1 MRNPLSSILRDA
13 WTPADRR
20 EPWRW
25 CEDHIKSIPYSPL
38 PGPFR
43 SENSPWIREV
53 MEAIVDP
60 KIRLVSIIAA
70 VQSSK
75 TTSPELTL
83 CYIIANLPGPCLWLD
98 QTDEDAKD
106 ESESRL
112 QKLFESCEPVKKL
125 FPKNKNK
132 QRNCT
137 IHFSN
142 GMTLWLLGAYNKT
155 NLQRRSIRWL
165 FGDETWRWPVG
176 HMAEAEAR
184 TTAFG
189 WLGKC
194 VFMSQGGEEN
204 DDTHRKFE
212 TTDMREWHYKCPKC
226 GKYIPY
232 KWENVE
238 WDDDCKDENG
248 EYDFSKINHSTA
260 LKCPE
265 CGEYFEDSDRMR
277 RILNKDGKFIAL
289 NPNAS
294 KENVGFHWNALAS
307 MSWGK
312 LAELYL
318 RAKIAARKGDS
329 SLLQQFY
336 QKRLA
341 LAWREFAEDYR
352 LEIASGSYNSGDVWD
367 EEAGFNKLGE
377 IIAPPFAENE
387 VIAPLRIMS
396 VDVQMN
402 CFYLVVRAWSINGSS
417 RLLWHEK
424 VLTWEDIEEIQK
436 RFRILNNLVFVDA
449 GYNSFEVYK
458 HCGERNWIA
467 LMGDNRANFFHRLPN
482 GKTVLR
488 FYSPVKHIF
497 ISRYVKCRMHFWSN
511 LNVKD
516 TLARI
521 RRNQNPADGATWEVP
536 TDISEDYLKQMESEH
551 RIKKGNSWIWEQI
564 GNRPN
569 HYLDCEAMNCAG
581 ALMLK
586 IVWNE
591 KIEF

>member
-1 MRNPLSSILRDA
+1 MKLLRDILKDA

-38 PGPFR
+38 PGSFR

-312 LAELYL
+312 IAELYL

-436 RFRILNNLVFVDA
+436 RFKILDNLVFVDA

-564 GNRPN
+564 GKRPN

-586 IVWNE
+586 IVGNSM
-591 KIEF
+591 

>member
-1 MRNPLSSILRDA
+1 MKLLRDILKDA

-38 PGPFR
+38 PGSFR

-312 LAELYL
+312 IAELYL

-436 RFRILNNLVFVDA
+436 RFKILDNLVFVDA

-569 HYLDCEAMNCAG
+569 HNLDCEAMNCAG

-586 IVWNE
+586 IVGNSM
-591 KIEF
+591 

>member
-1 MRNPLSSILRDA
+1 MKLLRDILKDA

-38 PGPFR
+38 PGAFR

-176 HMAEAEAR
+176 HMAEAE

-212 TTDMREWHYKCPKC
+212 TTDMREWHFKCPKC
-226 GKYIPY
+226 QKYIPY

-248 EYDFSKINHSTA
+248 EYDFAKINHSTA

-277 RILNKDGKFIAL
+277 RLLNKDGKFIAL

-341 LAWREFAEDYR
+341 LPWKEFADDYR

-367 EEAGFNKLGE
+367 EEASFNKLGE

-402 CFYLVVRAWSINGSS
+402 CFYLVVRAWSIDGSS

-436 RFRILNNLVFVDA
+436 RFKILDNLVFVDA

-458 HCGERNWIA
+458 YCGERNWI
-467 LMGDNRANFFHRLPN
+467 MGDNRANFFHRLPN

-521 RRNQNPADGATWEVP
+521 RRNQNPSDGATWEVP

-586 IVWNE
+586 IIGNN
-591 KIEF
+591 KNSIQ

>member
-1 MRNPLSSILRDA
+1 MGKKRRNAMRIVFALLLLAYPLHISAELCRFNVGNIDFFYRLPKEQHKDSQIMVLFGGRNWTGDKAIKTFNFEELADKYSLILLSPSFKDNEYWLPEKWSGKA
-13 WTPADRR
+13 L
-20 EPWRW
+20 
-25 CEDHIKSIPYSPL
+25 KSAVKLLEKKFSLKPQKLLFYGYSA
-38 PGPFR
+38 GG
-43 SENSPWIREV
+43 
-53 MEAIVDP
+53 
-60 KIRLVSIIAA
+60 
-70 VQSSK
+70 Q
-75 TTSPELTL
+75 
-83 CYIIANLPGPCLWLD
+83 CANLFYNYMPKEVEAWGLHACGVYPVS
-98 QTDEDAKD
+98 TAKNGV
-106 ESESRL
+106 SSFITCGL
-112 QKLFESCEPVKKL
+112 QDSDRVRISKRFIYKYRE
-125 FPKNKNK
+125 
-132 QRNCT
+132 
-137 IHFSN
+137 N
-142 GMTLWLLGAYNKT
+142 G
-155 NLQRRSIRWL
+155 
-165 FGDETWRWPVG
+165 
-176 HMAEAEAR
+176 
-184 TTAFG
+184 
-189 WLGKC
+189 GK
-194 VFMSQGGEEN
+194 VIWKEY
-204 DDTHRKFE
+204 
-212 TTDMREWHYKCPKC
+212 YKCPKC
-226 GKYIPY
+226 GKYVPF
-232 KWENVE
+232 KWENIE
-238 WDDDCKDENG
+238 WDDNYKDENG
-248 EYDFSKINHSTA
+248 EYDFAKINQNTA
-260 LKCPE
+260 LKCAE
-265 CGEYFEDSDRMR
+265 CGEYFEDTDRMR
-277 RILNKDGKFIAL
+277 RILNKDGKFIPL
-289 NPNAS
+289 NPNAA

-329 SLLQQFY
+329 CLLQQFY

-436 RFRILNNLVFVDA
+436 RFKILDNLVFVDA

-521 RRNQNPADGATWEVP
+521 RQNQNPADGATWEVP

-569 HYLDCEAMNCAG
+569 H
-581 ALMLK
+581 
-586 IVWNE
+586 
-591 KIEF
+591 

>member
-1 MRNPLSSILRDA
+1 MKLLRDILKDA

-25 CEDHIKSIPYSPL
+25 CEDHIKNIPYSPL
-38 PGPFR
+38 PGAFR

-232 KWENVE
+232 KWENIE

-277 RILNKDGKFIAL
+277 RILNKDGKFIPL
-289 NPNAS
+289 NPNAA

-436 RFRILNNLVFVDA
+436 RFKILDNLVFVDA

-458 HCGERNWIA
+458 YCGERNWIA

-521 RRNQNPADGATWEVP
+521 RRNQNPSDGATWEVP

-586 IVWNE
+586 IVGNSAT
-591 KIEF
+591 

>member
-1 MRNPLSSILRDA
+1 MRYYTLPSILRDA

-38 PGPFR
+38 PGPFK

-75 TTSPELTL
+75 TTNPELTL

-232 KWENVE
+232 KWENIE

-436 RFRILNNLVFVDA
+436 RFRILDNLVFVDA

-586 IVWNE
+586 VVGNISH
-591 KIEF
+591 

>member
-1 MRNPLSSILRDA
+1 
-13 WTPADRR
+13 
-20 EPWRW
+20 
-25 CEDHIKSIPYSPL
+25 
-38 PGPFR
+38 
-43 SENSPWIREV
+43 
-53 MEAIVDP
+53 
-60 KIRLVSIIAA
+60 
-70 VQSSK
+70 
-75 TTSPELTL
+75 
-83 CYIIANLPGPCLWLD
+83 
-98 QTDEDAKD
+98 
-106 ESESRL
+106 
-112 QKLFESCEPVKKL
+112 
-125 FPKNKNK
+125 
-132 QRNCT
+132 
-137 IHFSN
+137 
-142 GMTLWLLGAYNKT
+142 MTLWLLGAYNKT

-194 VFMSQGGEEN
+194 VFMSQGGEEA

-226 GKYIPY
+226 GKYVPFR
-232 KWENVE
+232 WENIE
-238 WDDDCKDENG
+238 WDDNYKDENG
-248 EYDFSKINHSTA
+248 EYDFAKINQNTA
-260 LKCPE
+260 LKCAE
-265 CGEYFEDSDRMR
+265 CGEYFEDTDRMR
-277 RILNKDGKFIAL
+277 RILNKDGKFIPL
-289 NPNAS
+289 NPNAA

-341 LAWREFAEDYR
+341 LPWKEFAEDYR
-352 LEIASGSYNSGDVWD
+352 LEIASSGYNQGEFWS
-367 EEAGFNKLGE
+367 EEGGFNSKGE
-377 IIAPPFAENE
+377 IISQPFSEGE
-387 VIAPLRIMS
+387 CVAPLRIMS
-396 VDVQMN
+396 VDVQMDH
-402 CFYLVVRAWSINGSS
+402 FYLVVRSWSPQGSS
-417 RLLWHEK
+417 RLLWHDR
-424 VLTWEDIEEIQK
+424 VLTWEDIEDIQK
-436 RFRILNNLVFVDA
+436 RFSILPNLVFIDA
-449 GYNSFEVYK
+449 GYNSYEVYK
-458 HCGERNWIA
+458 QCGKHRWIA
-467 LMGDNRANFFHRLPN
+467 LMGDNRANFVHRLPQ
-482 GKTVLR
+482 GKSVFR
-488 FYSPVKHIF
+488 FYSPVKNIF
-497 ISRYVKCRMHFWSN
+497 ISRDVRCRMHFWSN

-521 RRNQNPADGATWEVP
+521 RRNQNPANGATWEVP

-586 IVWNE
+586 IIGNE
-591 KIEF
+591 NLKVEQLF

>member
-1 MRNPLSSILRDA
+1 MRYYTLSSILKDA

-232 KWENVE
+232 KWENIE
-238 WDDDCKDENG
+238 WDDDSKDENG

-352 LEIASGSYNSGDVWD
+352 LEIASGSYNSGDSWD

-436 RFRILNNLVFVDA
+436 RFRILDNLVFVDA

-467 LMGDNRANFFHRLPN
+467 LMGDNRANFLHRLPN

-586 IVWNE
+586 IVGNS
-591 KIEF
+591 